1 MSAWRIASPLILLHH
16 DKLEFARSNEP
27 CVDFHK
33 KARCELAHKRDLLW
47 KDTYG
52 ECRDIEP
59 QRSGGEMSAWRIAS
73 PLILL
78 HHDKLEFAVQ
88 PLLIIYSAGT
98 ATP

>member
-1 MSAWRIASPLILLHH
+1 VISSANCLLPYQAGLYGELRPPLMLLHH

-73 PLILL
+73 PLMLL
-78 HHDKLEFAVQ
+78 HHDKLEFV
-88 PLLIIYSAGT
+88 
-98 ATP
+98 

>member
-1 MSAWRIASPLILLHH
+1 MWHEKMKLLIHICAS
-16 DKLEFARSNEP
+16 KLEFARSNEP

-73 PLILL
+73 PLKLL
-78 HHDKLEFAVQ
+78 HHDKREFVHH
-88 PLLIIYSAGT
+88 SFFKKS
-98 ATP
+98 